1 MLRLKL
7 ISERGDSHRILHA
20 LRLLRVAI
28 ILQELICSTAVFILA
43 FVGQYEGVGHV
54 GALVL
59 GPHVEEVMRG
69 IELFRVGRPTFL
81 RSETTLIWRIA
92 SSLAPGPLDALSRLL
107 LVATVCADQG
117 R

>member
-54 GALVL
+54 GTLVL

-69 IELFRVGRPTFL
+69 IKLFRVGR
-81 RSETTLIWRIA
+81 
-92 SSLAPGPLDALSRLL
+92 SSLL
-107 LVATVCADQG
+107 
-117 R
+117 